1 VHRSHIVNL
10 DRIVGLKRAG
20 DSGAIELP
28 DRSTVP
34 VSRSR
39 LGLLKTRLNRSMGEA
54 VT

>member
-10 DRIVGLKRAG
+10 DRIVGLRRAG

-39 LGLLKTRLNRSMGEA
+39 LGWLKSRLNQKIDLAMS
-54 VT
+54 

>member
-1 VHRSHIVNL
+1 VA
-10 DRIVGLKRAG
+10 LKRAG
-20 DSGAIELP
+20 DSGAVELP

-39 LGLLKTRLNRSMGEA
+39 LGWLKSRLNRSMGEA